1 MLEFKEVT
9 ITDKQKIDQYLSKQ
23 ENSVSEL
30 TFANLFMWRV
40 PYQIHWAESNGCMLA
55 SYEKNGELGIA
66 FPIGGGDHRAALEE
80 ALAYFRTQN
89 RQPLFYLYSEFAHE
103 FMKTHYDGTVLITND
118 EGANDYVYLTTDLI
132 ELPGKKYH
140 QKRNHISAF
149 YKMYPYSYE
158 KLTPE
163 NIPECIELFEEW
175 YRTRMD
181 TPDIHDDLEAK
192 RALFSHYEELGVI
205 GGLIRVLGEV
215 AAVDVGEALNSNTF
229 VVHAEFAH
237 ANLRGAFA
245 VINQEFARHECAK
258 YTYINREEDM
268 GIEGIRRAKRSYYP
282 VMMAKKYRAV
292 FPE

>member
-9 ITDKQKIDQYLSKQ
+9 ITDRQTICQYLNKQ
-23 ENSVSEL
+23 ENTVSEL
-30 TFANLFMWRV
+30 SFANMFIWRI
-40 PYQIHWAESNGCMLA
+40 PYQIHWAEAFGCMMA
-55 SYEKNGELGIA
+55 SYEKNGELGIS
-66 FPIGGGDHRAALEE
+66 FPVGNGDHKAALEE
-80 ALAYFRTQN
+80 AMTYFKSLN
-89 RQPLFYLYSEFAHE
+89 RKPLFFLYSEFARDFVE
-103 FMKTHYDGTVLITND
+103 THYGESVQITND
-118 EGANDYVYLTTDLI
+118 EGSNDYVYLTSDLI

-149 YKMYPYSYE
+149 YKMYPYTYE
-158 KLTPE
+158 RITPE
-163 NIPECIELFEEW
+163 NIPECVKLFEQW
-175 YRTRMD
+175 YQTRMD

-192 RALFSHYEELGVI
+192 RALFSHYQKLGVT
-205 GGLIRVLGEV
+205 GGLIRVMGEV
-215 AAVDVGEALNSNTF
+215 AAVDVGEPLNSDTF

-245 VINQEFARHECAK
+245 VINQEFVRHECAE